1 MLYGF
6 PRKARNAEAKKRKVI
21 VPTIEEAKKGSDTR
35 QAESAAPAK
44 ISRIESM
51 SQITNAKKAATKIK
65 RLVALRKIQKAEVEA
80 LEAGLKEMRL
90 EEMKAIHLEPD
101 QIAVDAVAAQI
112 NLGELRDL
120 HRREMLAL
128 NILLE
133 RKREMQLEGL
143 EKSFDGRVEE
153 LQAEME
159 QADPSTLETKR
170 AELQALESERAF
182 ARKQLEEALGRYE
195 EQVLSAEN
203 DRLLSAET
211 PVEPQGMRDE
221 LDRLKLDHEV
231 KWRELNSDLEA
242 ERLRRREALL
252 ARLERKR
259 TRLRGGSA
267 SEGQIEALEVET
279 QRQLASLDLE
289 VRGPVQRWFG
299 CRYESARA

>member
-1 MLYGF
+1 M
-6 PRKARNAEAKKRKVI
+6 
-21 VPTIEEAKKGSDTR
+21 
-35 QAESAAPAK
+35 
-44 ISRIESM
+44 
-51 SQITNAKKAATKIK
+51 
-65 RLVALRKIQKAEVEA
+65 
-80 LEAGLKEMRL
+80 
-90 EEMKAIHLEPD
+90 
-101 QIAVDAVAAQI
+101 
-112 NLGELRDL
+112 
-120 HRREMLAL
+120 
-128 NILLE
+128 
-133 RKREMQLEGL
+133 
-143 EKSFDGRVEE
+143 
-153 LQAEME
+153 
-159 QADPSTLETKR
+159 
-170 AELQALESERAF
+170 
-182 ARKQLEEALGRYE
+182 GRYE